1 MTISRHQIREKAF
14 QTLFALAG
22 NPEADLDTLYEDVLE
37 DIEPTPAVP
46 DYLKEL
52 VTGVLSQREVLEQDI
67 TPLLANGWTFD
78 RLARA
83 DRIILEL
90 AIFEHKY
97 VSAEEAVP
105 SKVVID
111 EALNLAKTFSDERSR
126 KFINGVLDHAFKQQ

>member
-22 NPEADLDTLYEDVLE
+22 NPEADLDTLYDDVLE
-37 DIEPTPAVP
+37 DIEPKPAVP
-46 DYLKEL
+46 AYLKEL
-52 VTGVLSQREVLEQDI
+52 VTGVLSKREMLEQDI
-67 TPLLANGWTFD
+67 TPFLANGWTFD

-97 VSAEEAVP
+97 VDADNVVP
-105 SKVVID
+105 TKVVID

>member
-1 MTISRHQIREKAF
+1 M
-14 QTLFALAG
+14 AG